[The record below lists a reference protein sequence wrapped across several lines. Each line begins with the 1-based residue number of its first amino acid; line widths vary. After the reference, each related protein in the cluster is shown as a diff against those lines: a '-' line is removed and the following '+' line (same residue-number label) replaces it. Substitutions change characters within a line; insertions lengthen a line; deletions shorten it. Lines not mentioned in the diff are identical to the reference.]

1 MYKRCVNWHIVS
13 SNLLRQDMVLIVTL
27 LLYIA
32 CKLKIRFIANF
43 SLKEKDSFYPEIL
56 FQEGEV

>member
-1 MYKRCVNWHIVS
+1 
-13 SNLLRQDMVLIVTL
+13 MVLIVTL

-32 CKLKIRFIANF
+32 CKLKIRFIGKF
-43 SLKEKDSFYPEIL
+43 SFKEKDLFYPDIL

>member
-13 SNLLRQDMVLIVTL
+13 SNLLRLDMVFIVTL
-27 LLYIA
+27 LLYTV
-32 CKLKIRFIANF
+32 CKLKIRFIGNF
-43 SLKEKDSFYPEIL
+43 SLKEKDLFYSEIL